1 MFIWSCS
8 ICWVI
13 LNMEVLNCLQNV
25 ASKMRKRKLKKEQE
39 RKKLEA
45 EKAKDEEL
53 SRKRKREE
61 RRERYRVSRDSWAKS
76 VPIPTVSFLYWESM
90 RNQELRCKQLSSL
103 HHGPRSRSKQLSSM
117 HHGRN
122 DIHVIT
128 IPSLVIVQAPSTWI
142 IFFSDLSTTSALV
155 AKTPEALS
163 WQKLQQEVSL
173 IGFLHCC
180 IDSIWY
186 FCGIWTGE
194 VGWNF
199 FFCK

>member
-1 MFIWSCS
+1 
-8 ICWVI
+8 
-13 LNMEVLNCLQNV
+13 MEVLNSLQNV
-25 ASKMRKRKLKKEQE
+25 ASQMRKRKLKKEQE
-39 RKKLEA
+39 RRKLEA

-61 RRERYRVSRDSWAKS
+61 RRERYRVSRDSSAKS
-76 VPIPTVSFLYWESM
+76 VPIPTVFHLFFV
-90 RNQELRCKQLSSL
+90 LRIDAQPRTQSKQLSSL

-128 IPSLVIVQAPSTWI
+128 IPSLVIVQASSTWI

-180 IDSIWY
+180 IDSI
-186 FCGIWTGE
+186 
-194 VGWNF
+194 
-199 FFCK
+199 